1 MQTLTEGDLV
11 LVVLEPGEEIVASV
25 GEAAA
30 AHQIRAG
37 WVSGIG
43 SVSEV
48 ELAFFDPDGKEYHP
62 RLFEEPMEI
71 GNLTGNISRMEDE
84 SHVHLHATVC
94 GPELI
99 AFSGH
104 LFSGTVAVTVELV
117 LADFGVEL
125 PREPDE
131 EVGLKLFQLEP
142 PEEEESAEEE
152 NEA

>member
-48 ELAFFDPDGKEYHP
+48 ELAYFDPDRKEYLP

-99 AFSGH
+99 AFTGH
-104 LFSGTVAVTVELV
+104 LNRGVVGTACEIYIRRLGREVERIKDPASG
-117 LADFGVEL
+117 FN
-125 PREPDE
+125 P
-131 EVGLKLFQLEP
+131 LKLR
-142 PEEEESAEEE
+142 
-152 NEA
+152 

>member
-1 MQTLTEGDLV
+1 MQTLTQGDLV

-43 SVSEV
+43 SLSEV
-48 ELAFFDPDGKEYHP
+48 ELAFFDPDRKEYLP

-99 AFSGH
+99 AFTGH
-104 LFSGTVAVTVELV
+104 LNRGVVGTACEIYIRRLGREVERIRDPASG
-117 LADFGVEL
+117 FN
-125 PREPDE
+125 P
-131 EVGLKLFQLEP
+131 LKLR
-142 PEEEESAEEE
+142 
-152 NEA
+152 